1 MGYRDCVIL
10 PASGGFG
17 EYESGEYGGD
27 LYEDSSLLV
36 GEMYNGTGFE
46 LFELGKDTLPEGLDD
61 IRGRIRNEP
70 DRVFGGLDDHGVPH
84 YFGVSEISGK

>member
-1 MGYRDCVIL
+1 MGYRECVIL

-27 LYEDSSLLV
+27 SYEDSSTLIA
-36 GEMYNGTGFE
+36 EMYAGCGFE
-46 LFELGKDTLPEGLDD
+46 LFDLGKDALPEGLED

-70 DRVFGGLDDHGVPH
+70 ARVFGGLDDQGTPR
-84 YFGVSEISGK
+84 YFGVSEISGR